1 MKAMRIILLAG
12 MLTLFS
18 LPGQAWAALYSDIQ
32 ASLICPACL
41 DERMT
46 VAACNDSTAEQT
58 RQDIQR
64 KLAAGQTKEQI
75 IAGYVAQYG
84 DIILAVPPKKGFN
97 LMAWVMPVVATI
109 GGTALVYFV
118 VTKWARNHSGRRL
131 AVDSTGPAIDSE
143 DEERLR
149 EEIRKYL

>member
-1 MKAMRIILLAG
+1 MKAVRTTILVFT
-12 MLTLFS
+12 LTFLIS
-18 LPGQAWAALYSDIQ
+18 PGQAWAALYNDVQ

-46 VAACNDSTAEQT
+46 VAACNDSTAEQI
-58 RQDIQR
+58 RQDIQQ

-84 DIILAVPPKKGFN
+84 DIILAVPAKKGFN

-109 GGTALVYFV
+109 GGTVLVYYA

-131 AVDSTGPAIDSE
+131 TVNSTSLIIDSE
-143 DEERLR
+143 DEERLK